1 MTNGL
6 IHNPYF
12 ITIAIYVSNFY
23 FCMNS
28 LYNIQH
34 SDICLQFLLLKE
46 LVIIHIRCG
55 SGNRLCSFQIIFCM
69 SCAVL
74 VQCGLAF
81 MDTSSRFWALS
92 PPKKKSCFSL
102 PLRQLLRVSVLSE
115 RIAFYSSAPDNLFDI
130 FLFLSFFFFNVAQL
144 WLENFKPS
152 LLGKIKS

>member
-130 FLFLSFFFFNVAQL
+130 FLFLSFFFFLMLHSFGWRILNPACQ
-144 WLENFKPS
+144 
-152 LLGKIKS
+152 GR